1 MQQAWWAA
9 NIWSPSCSIS
19 LRIQMQEVNIATQ
32 VLSRLGYI
40 DHALQHILC
49 GCDLH
54 LMDQMNI
61 HSVIIHDYKFSS

>member
-1 MQQAWWAA
+1 
-9 NIWSPSCSIS
+9 
-19 LRIQMQEVNIATQ
+19 MQEVNIATQ